1 MGARDR
7 RAVRPA
13 FQPRAGWAEGSPY
26 SDVIHRRGD
35 GALVSSGHDLG
46 LPERQRLLLLLLLR
60 HPGRLLTAE
69 ELSAHAW
76 GEARASRDAVASVVK
91 RVRRRLREVGLDDDC
106 LVTVRGLGYR
116 WDEPGYAAALEMHRA
131 S

>member
-1 MGARDR
+1 MAARDR
-7 RAVRPA
+7 RSVRPA
-13 FQPRAGWAEGSPY
+13 FHPRAGWAEGSPY

-69 ELSAHAW
+69 ELSVHAW
-76 GEARASRDAVASVVK
+76 GEARASRDAVASAVK
-91 RVRRRLREVGLDDDC
+91 RIRLRLREVGVDEDC

-116 WDEPGYAAALEMHRA
+116 WDEPARDVALELHRA